1 MTPDDIDIHELRQR
15 MRLALD
21 IVMAHRVTKGLSLD
35 RAKVTGIRET
45 MESRVLQALEHVD
58 QEAMPE
64 DWSWKSAAESLA
76 VQVALEIVQ
85 SQKNEPP
92 DTSL

>member
-1 MTPDDIDIHELRQR
+1 MTPDDIDIHELRQG

-21 IVMAHRVTKGLSLD
+21 IVMAHRITKGLSLD

-58 QEAMPE
+58 QETMPA
-64 DWSWKSAAESLA
+64 DWSWQAAAESLA
-76 VQVALEIVQ
+76 IQVALEIVQ

-92 DTSL
+92 DTLL